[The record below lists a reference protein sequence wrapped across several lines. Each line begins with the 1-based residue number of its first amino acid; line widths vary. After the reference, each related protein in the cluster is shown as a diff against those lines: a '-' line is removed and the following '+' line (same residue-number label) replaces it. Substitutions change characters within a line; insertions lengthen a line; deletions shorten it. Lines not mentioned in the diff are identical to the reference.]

1 MNRYRLLVLSLVAA
15 LLGLALVSA
24 RSYAVAPPVVINE
37 VLAGNATT
45 NLDPA
50 YTNYSPWIEL
60 YNAGGSAVNLGGYRL
75 SDDAANPAGYALPA
89 NTNIAA
95 GGRLVVWYDELAT
108 GLHTAYSLDMRG
120 DTIALFMPDG
130 TLVDS
135 LTFGAQLVDVAY
147 GRTNDGAGDWAYFDA
162 PTPGAAN
169 SGGLAGPARAAR
181 PAFSPPGGV
190 YAGGQSVTMSAD
202 PGAVIRYTTD
212 GSKPRANS
220 PIYNGP
226 INVNA
231 PTVIRARA
239 FAPGLLSSTA
249 GTATYLIGV
258 DKELPVV
265 SLATDPAHLFDNMI
279 GIYVIGK
286 NGAKGRCGPKAN
298 YNRPW
303 ERPVSMELYETNGT
317 LAFQQDV
324 GFEIQ
329 GDCTRAM
336 PQKSLEIKAR
346 RRYGDNDIDYAIF
359 PGNPLDEYERLVLRG
374 GGNHDAYLS
383 MFREPLAHELNWDTM
398 ALDQQQYRPT
408 AVFINGAYWGIHNL
422 RDKADE
428 SLIEQ
433 NYGLDADDEFDMMRA
448 ELNNE
453 EVDAGNTAA
462 WDAFMADLQKDLT
475 NPANFAD
482 VAAQMDVDEFMD
494 FFIAHTYSGNLRG
507 GEFRYWRAYEPGS
520 VWRWVFADL
529 DNSFQTGQINQDS
542 LKAALKQDSYAIQP
556 LKRMLTY
563 IPFRNAFV
571 QRAASHL
578 NITYTP
584 ARVTPYVNTLH
595 DEIAPE
601 MPAHIARWK
610 KPKTMSAWE
619 VEATKMRTFAAQ
631 RAEKMRQHLN
641 AYVGAPGTANLTVAL
656 TGNGT
661 VRVAGVA
668 PFAYPFTG
676 PYYRTLPLTLEAT
689 PAAGFRFVEWQET
702 GETDPA
708 ISLSLSGNATRTA
721 VFEPEPLPVIVI
733 NEIFYLPLTP
743 LSEAN
748 NEFVELYNADT
759 AVVDLSG
766 FTIDAISFVFPAGA
780 TIDPGELIVVAANSA
795 DPAFAALPAGGVFDF
810 TWGSPDNQKLSN
822 GGETIALKDDKGND
836 IDSVNYDDVAPWPT
850 TPDTSGMSLSLLS
863 PTHDNSV
870 ATSWAGSTAAGGTP
884 GAVNFP

>member
-1 MNRYRLLVLSLVAA
+1 MNRFRLIVLALVAA

-45 NLDPA
+45 NMDMA
-50 YTNYSPWIEL
+50 YTNYSPWVEL
-60 YNAGGSAVNLGGYRL
+60 YNAGGATVNLGGYRL
-75 SDDAANPAGYALPA
+75 SDDVANPAGYTLPN
-89 NTNIAA
+89 NTTIAA
-95 GGRLVVWYDELAT
+95 GGRLVLWYDELAT
-108 GLHTAYSLDMRG
+108 GVHTSYSLDMRG

-147 GRTNDGAGDWAYFDA
+147 GRTSDGAGDWANFDA

-169 SGGLAGPARAAR
+169 AGGLAGTARAAR
-181 PAFSPPGGV
+181 PTFSPPGGV
-190 YAGGQSVTMSAD
+190 YAAGQSVTISAG

-212 GSKPRANS
+212 GSKPTANS
-220 PIYNGP
+220 PVYNGP
-226 INVNA
+226 IAVNQPKA
-231 PTVIRARA
+231 IRARA
-239 FAPGLLSSTA
+239 FIAGQLSSTA
-249 GTATYLIGV
+249 ATATYLIGV
-258 DKELPVV
+258 DTELPVV
-265 SLATDPAHLFDNMI
+265 ALSTDPAHVFDNNI
-279 GIYVIGK
+279 GIYVVGK

-298 YNRPW
+298 YNQPW

-336 PQKSLEIKAR
+336 PQKSLEIKTR

-359 PGNPLDEYERLVLRG
+359 PGNPTDEYERLVLRG
-374 GGNHDAYLS
+374 GGNHNAYLS
-383 MFREPLAHELNWDTM
+383 MFREPLVHELHWDTM

-428 SLIEQ
+428 ALIEQ

-448 ELNNE
+448 EANQQE
-453 EVDAGNTAA
+453 IDAGNTAA
-462 WDAFMADLQKDLT
+462 WDAFMADLAKDLT
-475 NPANFAD
+475 NPANYAD
-482 VAAQMDVDEFMD
+482 VTAQMDVDEFMD

-529 DNSFQTGQINQDS
+529 DNSFQTNQINQDS
-542 LKAALKQDSYAIQP
+542 LKAALKQDVYAIQP
-556 LKRMLTY
+556 LKRMLTNVG
-563 IPFRNAFV
+563 FRNAFA

-584 ARVTPYVNTLH
+584 ARVSALIDTLH

-610 KPKTMSAWE
+610 KPKNMAFWE
-619 VEATKMRTFAAQ
+619 TETTKMLDFAA
-631 RAEKMRQHLN
+631 RRPAKMREHLN
-641 AYVGAPGTANLTVAL
+641 AYVGAPGPANLTVNVSGSGVVA
-656 TGNGT
+656 
-661 VRVAGVA
+661 VAGVE
-668 PFAYPFTG
+668 PLAYPFSG
-676 PYYRTLPLTLEAT
+676 PYFRTLPLTLAAT
-689 PAAGFRFVEWQET
+689 PAVGFRFVEWQET

-708 ISLSLSGNATRTA
+708 ITLNLSGNVTRTA
-721 VFEPEPLPVIVI
+721 VFEPEPPPNIVI
-733 NEIFYLPLTP
+733 NEIHYNPADTQGSDDLY
-743 LSEAN
+743 
-748 NEFVELYNADT
+748 EFVELVNADNET
-759 AVVDLSG
+759 LDLSG
-766 FTIDAISFVFPAGA
+766 FSFGAGITYTFPDGASIAAGE
-780 TIDPGELIVVAANSA
+780 IIVVAKAAGSYS
-795 DPAFAALPAGGVFDF
+795 AALPGIQVFQ
-810 TWGSPDNQKLSN
+810 WASGSLDN
-822 GGETIALKDDKGND
+822 GGEQLALLDANGND
-836 IDSVNYDDVAPWPT
+836 VDRLTYDDIAPWPT
-850 TPDTSGMSLSLLS
+850 TPDDNSGPSLSLLA
-863 PTHDNSV
+863 TNLDN
-870 ATSWAGSTAAGGTP
+870 ALAASWAPSTAANGTP

>member
-1 MNRYRLLVLSLVAA
+1 MNRYRLVILSLFAA
-15 LLGLALVSA
+15 LIGLALVNA

-45 NLDPA
+45 TLDPA

-60 YNAGGSAVNLGGYRL
+60 YNAGGSSVNLGGYRL
-75 SDDAANPAGYALPA
+75 SDDVANPAGYALPA
-89 NTNIAA
+89 SATIPA
-95 GGRLVVWYDELAT
+95 GGRLVIWYDELAT
-108 GLHTAYSLDMRG
+108 GLHTSYSLDMRG

-135 LTFGAQLVDVAY
+135 LTFGAQLVDVSY
-147 GRTNDGAGDWAYFDA
+147 GRATDGAGAWAYFDA
-162 PTPGAAN
+162 PTHGAAN
-169 SGGLAGPARAAR
+169 GGGLAGAARAAR
-181 PAFSPPGGV
+181 PTFSPPGGV
-190 YAGGQSVTMSAD
+190 YAGGQSVTLSAE

-212 GSKPRANS
+212 GSKPTANS
-220 PIYNGP
+220 PLYNGP
-226 INVNA
+226 ISVNQ
-231 PTVIRARA
+231 PKVIRARA
-239 FAPGLLSSTA
+239 FAPGVLSSTA

-258 DKELPVV
+258 NKAIPIV
-265 SLATDPAHLFDNMI
+265 SLATDPAHLFDKMI
-279 GIYVIGK
+279 GIYVVGK
-286 NGAKGRCGPKAN
+286 NGASGRCGPKAN
-298 YNRPW
+298 YNQPW

-359 PGNPLDEYERLVLRG
+359 PGNPTDEYERLVLRG

-398 ALDQQQYRPT
+398 DLDQQQYRPT
-408 AVFINGAYWGIHNL
+408 AVFINGEYWGIHNL

-448 ELNNE
+448 ELDKV

-462 WDAFMADLQKDLT
+462 WNAFMADLQKDLT
-475 NPANFAD
+475 NPTNYAA
-482 VAAQMDVDEFMD
+482 VVAQMDVDEFMD
-494 FFIAHTYSGNLRG
+494 YFVAQTYTGNLRG
-507 GEFRYWRAYEPGS
+507 GEFRYWKAYAPGS

-529 DNSFQTGQINQDS
+529 DNSFQPAQINADS
-542 LKAALKQDSYAIQP
+542 LKNALKQNVTAIQP
-556 LKRMLTY
+556 LKRLLTS
-563 IPFRNAFV
+563 ITFRDAFV

-584 ARVTPYVNTLH
+584 ARVTSYVNTMH

-610 KPKTMSAWE
+610 KPKTMTVWE
-619 VEATKMRTFAAQ
+619 AEVTKMRTFAAQ

-641 AYVGAPGTANLTVAL
+641 AYVGSPGLANMTVAV
-656 TGNGT
+656 TGDGG
-661 VRVAGVA
+661 VSVAGVQ

-676 PYYRTLPLTLEAT
+676 PYYRTLPLTLVAK
-689 PAAGFRFVEWQET
+689 PAAGFRFVRWQET
-702 GETDPA
+702 GETTPA
-708 ISLSLSGNATRTA
+708 ITLSLSGNATRTA
-721 VFEPEPLPVIVI
+721 VFEPEPLPIIVI
-733 NEIFYLPLTP
+733 NEIHYNPAETQGADELY
-743 LSEAN
+743 
-748 NEFVELYNADT
+748 EFVELVNADDHT
-759 AVVDLSG
+759 VDLSG
-766 FTIDAISFVFPAGA
+766 FAFTEGITFTFPDGAEIAAGE
-780 TIDPGELIVVAANSA
+780 IIVIAKAAGSYT
-795 DPAFAALPAGGVFDF
+795 AALPGIQVFQWTSGD
-810 TWGSPDNQKLSN
+810 LSN
-822 GGETIALKDDKGND
+822 GGETLALLDTNSND
-836 IDSVNYDDVAPWPT
+836 IDRVLYDDAAPWPT
-850 TPDTSGMSLSLLS
+850 GSDGNDGTSLSLLA
-863 PTHDNSV
+863 TNLDNS
-870 ATSWAGSTAAGGTP
+870 AAASWAASTAANGTP

>member
-1 MNRYRLLVLSLVAA
+1 MNRYRLVILSLFAA
-15 LLGLALVSA
+15 LIGLALVNA

-45 NLDPA
+45 TLDPA

-60 YNAGGSAVNLGGYRL
+60 YNAGGSSVNLGGYRL
-75 SDDAANPAGYALPA
+75 SDDVANPAGYALPA
-89 NTNIAA
+89 SATIPA
-95 GGRLVVWYDELAT
+95 GGRLVIWYDELAT
-108 GLHTAYSLDMRG
+108 GLHTSYSLDMRG

-135 LTFGAQLVDVAY
+135 LTFGAQLVDVSY
-147 GRTNDGAGDWAYFDA
+147 GRATDGAGAWAYFDA
-162 PTPGAAN
+162 PTHGAAN
-169 SGGLAGPARAAR
+169 GGGLAGAARAAR
-181 PAFSPPGGV
+181 PTFSPPGGV
-190 YAGGQSVTMSAD
+190 YAGGQSVTLSAE

-212 GSKPRANS
+212 GSKPTANS
-220 PIYNGP
+220 PLYNGP
-226 INVNA
+226 ISVNQ
-231 PTVIRARA
+231 PKVIRARA
-239 FAPGLLSSTA
+239 FAPGVLSSTA

-258 DKELPVV
+258 NKAIPIV
-265 SLATDPAHLFDNMI
+265 SLATDPAHLFDKMI
-279 GIYVIGK
+279 GIYVVGK
-286 NGAKGRCGPKAN
+286 NGASGRCGPKAN
-298 YNRPW
+298 YNQPW

-359 PGNPLDEYERLVLRG
+359 PGNPTDEYERLVLRG

-398 ALDQQQYRPT
+398 DLDQQQYRPT
-408 AVFINGAYWGIHNL
+408 AVFINGEYWGIHNL

-448 ELNNE
+448 ELDKV

-462 WDAFMADLQKDLT
+462 WNAFMADLQKDLT
-475 NPANFAD
+475 NPTNYAA
-482 VAAQMDVDEFMD
+482 VVAQMDVDEFMD
-494 FFIAHTYSGNLRG
+494 YFVAQTYTGNLRG
-507 GEFRYWRAYEPGS
+507 GEFRYWKAYAPGS

-529 DNSFQTGQINQDS
+529 DNSFQPAQINADS
-542 LKAALKQDSYAIQP
+542 LKNALKQNVTAIQP
-556 LKRMLTY
+556 LKRLLTS
-563 IPFRNAFV
+563 ITFRDAFV

-584 ARVTPYVNTLH
+584 ARVTSYVNTMH

-610 KPKTMSAWE
+610 KPKTMTVWE
-619 VEATKMRTFAAQ
+619 AEVTKMRTFAAQ

-641 AYVGAPGTANLTVAL
+641 AYVGSPGLANMTVAV
-656 TGNGT
+656 TGDGG
-661 VRVAGVA
+661 VSVAGVQ

-676 PYYRTLPLTLEAT
+676 PYYRTLPLTLVAK
-689 PAAGFRFVEWQET
+689 PAAGFRFVRWQET
-702 GETDPA
+702 GETTPA
-708 ISLSLSGNATRTA
+708 ITLNLSGNATRTA
-721 VFEPEPLPVIVI
+721 VFEPEPLPIIVI
-733 NEIFYLPLTP
+733 NEIHYNPAETQGADELY
-743 LSEAN
+743 
-748 NEFVELYNADT
+748 EFVELVNADDHT
-759 AVVDLSG
+759 VDLSG
-766 FTIDAISFVFPAGA
+766 FAFTEGITFTFPDGAEIAAGE
-780 TIDPGELIVVAANSA
+780 IIVIAKAAGSYT
-795 DPAFAALPAGGVFDF
+795 AALPGIQVFQWTSGD
-810 TWGSPDNQKLSN
+810 LSN
-822 GGETIALKDDKGND
+822 GGETLALLDTNSND
-836 IDSVNYDDVAPWPT
+836 IDRVLYDDAAPWPT
-850 TPDTSGMSLSLLS
+850 GPDGNDGTSLSLLA
-863 PTHDNSV
+863 TNLDNS
-870 ATSWAGSTAAGGTP
+870 AAASWAASTAANGTP